1 MDQQQNL
8 QDFSERISSLL
19 REIEHEEINIRQD
32 QNRCEFYANRLQAAL
47 SHLCS
52 IGIYL
57 ERENH
62 PFPEERVQLRRLRD
76 NVRGIYEHIYSLPI
90 MGSYCY
96 RPDLEQ
102 TGQRGRPRFRINA
115 DQLQFLRSEF
125 NSWTEVAADLGVSR
139 QTVYNRR
146 RELGFSLD
154 FEGFSNITND
164 DLDSIVRDELS
175 AFPRTGETNLIG
187 GLRSRGIYVQRWRV
201 RQSIVRVDPI
211 NRANR
216 WGERIVRRPY
226 SVPHPN
232 FLWHMD
238 TNMKLRH
245 WRLCIHGC
253 VDGYS
258 RSIIYLRLNNN
269 NRATTVLNCFQTATR
284 SWGHP
289 SRVRADDGGENI
301 AVGEYMEWYRG
312 ANRGS
317 FITGPS
323 VRNTRIER
331 LWRDIGEGVISVFS
345 SLFRH
350 LEVQGIHNPNLELDI
365 FALHFVYVPRI
376 QRSLDRFSE
385 RFSYHSLST
394 EGNRTPRQLLA
405 SGCLQNYA
413 SPNSGVRDVFDTHVP
428 DDLNLYG
435 YDPQAP
441 LPDPDNEVE
450 GVNIPEINFEIPQA
464 CLTVLRNQFNPL
476 ENDLNFGIDTYVQ
489 VRTYLLEVIR
499 N

>member
-1 MDQQQNL
+1 MVSNL
-8 QDFSERISSLL
+8 GMVSNLVMVLNLEMVSNLVMVSNLEMLSNLVMVSNLGMVSGLGMVSILGMVSSLG
-19 REIEHEEINIRQD
+19 IV
-32 QNRCEFYANRLQAAL
+32 NRNFFTNGRPY
-47 SHLCS
+47 S

-76 NVRGIYEHIYSLPI
+76 NVRGMYEHIYNLPI

-284 SWGHP
+284 LWGHP

-317 FITGPS
+317 FITGPK

-350 LEVQGIHNPNLELDI
+350 LEVQGIQNPNSELDI

-394 EGNRTPRQLLA
+394 EGNRTPHQLWASFLKTIIIVPRSARGNVRQ
-405 SGCLQNYA
+405 
-413 SPNSGVRDVFDTHVP
+413 
-428 DDLNLYG
+428 
-435 YDPQAP
+435 
-441 LPDPDNEVE
+441 
-450 GVNIPEINFEIPQA
+450 
-464 CLTVLRNQFNPL
+464 VLRTAAVHRFEYLRNIVTEMTREFAH
-476 ENDLNFGIDTYVQ
+476 
-489 VRTYLLEVIR
+489 RTTR